1 MALLEV
7 KNLSVHFGGLAAV
20 SDVTFAVE
28 PGERLALIG
37 PNGAGK
43 TTLFNLLTGQLK
55 PSGGS
60 VTFKGEDITHA
71 TVFARTHLGMARSFQ
86 IVSLFPYQS
95 VEVNAL
101 IGLQGTHKGRYG
113 MMRALMGDR
122 ELKSAARELLESV
135 ELWDLRDEIV
145 SSLAYGQQRKLEIA
159 LSLASNPELL
169 LLDEP
174 SCGLTTAES
183 ADITRRIRALGSKI
197 TVLMIAHDMDLVF
210 GVAERVILLHYGQI
224 ACEGTCDEIRSN
236 QLVKD
241 IYMGSHK
248 ASTAGSGSTL

>member
-1 MALLEV
+1 VALLEA
-7 KNLSVHFGGLAAV
+7 KSLSVHFGGLAAV
-20 SDVTFAVE
+20 KAVSFGVE

-55 PSGGS
+55 PSGGK
-60 VTFKGEDITHA
+60 VFFKGQDITHA
-71 TVFARTHLGMARSFQ
+71 NVFTRTHLGMARSFQ
-86 IVSLFPYQS
+86 ITSLFPLQS
-95 VEVNAL
+95 VMVNAM
-101 IGLQGTHKGRYG
+101 IGLQGVQKTRYG
-113 MMRALMGDR
+113 FFRPMFKDKALTG
-122 ELKSAARELLESV
+122 AAQQLLESAD
-135 ELWDLRDEIV
+135 LWGLKDEIV

-159 LSLASNPELL
+159 LSLASSPDLL

-174 SCGLTTAES
+174 SCGLTTTES

-236 QLVKD
+236 AMVRE
-241 IYMGSHK
+241 IYMGSRK
-248 ASTAGSGSTL
+248 QPGAGR